1 MNTWNPMSIEEL
13 KISFLI
19 IAWVFVMYWIAGN
32 FNFWWSSSRSDR
44 DEENFIDEFADITE
58 QKSQEKFVKD
68 LKKKIEREEI
78 ALEEMDIK
86 REDIE
91 NKIEALYYA
100 TPESIDI
107 EKKNEMEMRKL
118 NLQLRQL
125 AWKTEERRENLSALK
140 QELWII

>member
-1 MNTWNPMSIEEL
+1 MNTKTPMSMEEL
-13 KISFLI
+13 KISLII

-32 FNFWWSSSRSDR
+32 LNFWWDSSKKDW
-44 DEENFIDEFADITE
+44 DEENIIDEFADITE
-58 QKSQEKFVKD
+58 QKNHEKLAKD

-86 REDIE
+86 KEDIE
-91 NKIEALYYA
+91 NKIEALHYA

-107 EKKNEMEMRKL
+107 EKKNEMEIRKL

-125 AWKTEERRENLSALK
+125 AGKVEERRESLSALK
-140 QELWII
+140 QEQWII

>member
-1 MNTWNPMSIEEL
+1 
-13 KISFLI
+13 
-19 IAWVFVMYWIAGN
+19 
-32 FNFWWSSSRSDR
+32 
-44 DEENFIDEFADITE
+44 
-58 QKSQEKFVKD
+58 
-68 LKKKIEREEI
+68 
-78 ALEEMDIK
+78 MDIK

-125 AWKTEERRENLSALK
+125 AGKTEERRENLSALK
-140 QELWII
+140 EEL